1 MKGLAGI
8 NLGNVISGAV
18 VPALNISISLSLPA
32 CLAGWSWGLAYGGQP
47 PLDGARGAGVQRQ
60 NTRFTNR
67 LVPQP

>member
-18 VPALNISISLSLPA
+18 VPALNISISLSFPA
-32 CLAGWSWGLAYGGQP
+32 CLAGWGLAYGGQA
-47 PLDGARGAGVQRQ
+47 PLDGSGGAGGQRQ
-60 NTRFTNR
+60 DTRFTNR